1 MKKAIV
7 LCTLLFAALGLS
19 ACGEESK
26 INGVKQAA
34 LNNCQGKTMQD
45 LVGGLLQNPVWSFEK
60 GADGKEVVSVRGVVA
75 GDSLPDWVREQKL
88 MDITFRF
95 PLDPKSG
102 SYDPAA
108 LDGFPSISSPEGVL
122 QAYKV
127 FACQ

>member
-1 MKKAIV
+1 MKKSII
-7 LCTLLFAALGLS
+7 LCALLLAALGLC
-19 ACGEESK
+19 ACGEEAK
-26 INGVKQAA
+26 INSVKQTA
-34 LNNCQGKTMQD
+34 LSDCKGKTMQD

-60 GADGKEVVSVRGVVA
+60 SADGKEVVSVRGVIA

-95 PLDPKSG
+95 PLNPQSG
-102 SYDPAA
+102 KYDPAA
-108 LDGFPSISSPEGVL
+108 LDGFPSLSSPEGVL